1 MANNS
6 NGYGYGNGNYNVSLI
21 YSLYFLFML
30 MSSQLILASAQGQL
44 RHTTGKWEN
53 ELLGIVI
60 WLNFMHMTP
69 MTQIAL
75 QTTATTKTT
84 TATENVCNV

>member
-1 MANNS
+1 
-6 NGYGYGNGNYNVSLI
+6 
-21 YSLYFLFML
+21 

-84 TATENVCNV
+84 TATENVCNVWIWQTTTQPEPEKEEDQEKEEQ